1 MSSRALRGYT
11 NLKGMLKPFKI
22 HNLQF
27 TIILVFVALNVF
39 GQPDSGFTNKA
50 EAKNLIVNGKK
61 EGKWCEYNK
70 QRSFDHSH
78 EDDTISYDLTVYKA
92 GKVNGIMREYYMSG
106 KIEAEMRFRD
116 NHQYGVYKAYYESGK
131 LEVDGFY
138 NNNFQLDG
146 VYTKYYENGKVKMRI
161 VYSNGLNKEEKNYD
175 ENGNEIK

>member
-1 MSSRALRGYT
+1 
-11 NLKGMLKPFKI
+11 MLKPFKI